1 MYNIKLDD
9 SLMFAPIEDSL
20 YSLEC
25 LYDELVVGYNDGKLK
40 SDMFSFYITS
50 ESGME
55 NNIIDFI
62 RTILDFIWK
71 IIKSIFKLIKKVFM
85 TIYRYFATKKLVHHM
100 KTFEDIIS
108 YIIKAKGDDTEIE
121 TFNTWLRMNER
132 NFKIIHF
139 GLIFVTCMDD
149 FRTNTHI
156 LQDIEDI
163 ARKIDNETLTHE
175 NVFEY
180 IITISMDM
188 KDIFTTANANMIKK
202 QAKFMYD
209 ELGNEKAKYV
219 DLSQASWTK
228 LKEFSNNITPRLE
241 STRAFIL
248 RILSFM
254 DDLSAEAENHIDQI
268 KEEIDELERHIS
280 STMLTPDAK
289 EDLMRRKQ
297 KMSQLFNHMNVC
309 LSGFKD
315 IKEDLIDRTNKR
327 PNVDDESKWTFG
339 FLEIMTLSDRAI
351 KIMIDELN
359 RRLSID
365 ERNTEKYINSIKDSV
380 NIAAGKPI
388 IPVDISLK
396 DGNVGIKTGLEPKE
410 DKKPS
415 EPKSNSTPS
424 GNPSAESIMYNL
436 LFTPDMLPKPDNFIE
451 YNDSKAMESFGLYD
465 IVSTTQYRKG
475 LNHFSYYMEE
485 VGLSIDNKDDI
496 KSFRSQCVTPING
509 NKLLTEYKAM
519 SDKDHMLTKDKVS
532 KRRYL
537 LISSIKLI
545 VESLNSLRESL
556 LRTVQDARSNLL
568 SMSVD
573 VEPEDLQYYEVT
585 IPATMV
591 KSIYSHDYNKVI
603 TLLAKN
609 ASLRLDGSI
618 DTDSIDVDE
627 LNNTIRELT
636 FSRRKHFRKLEVTV
650 PLGDILKTLRGKL
663 TAFEVILIKLKIKN
677 LDEKIP
683 TLVDLEEYQKYLL
696 SLVSMLRTDMIGSIT
711 AANELV
717 SYIGGVS

>member
-9 SLMFAPIEDSL
+9 SLMFAPKEDSL

-25 LYDELVVGYNDGKLK
+25 LHDELIVGYNDGKLK

-71 IIKSIFKLIKKVFM
+71 IIKNIFKLIKKAFM
-85 TIYRYFATKKLVHHM
+85 TIYRYFATKRLVKHM

-108 YIIKAKGDDTEIE
+108 YIIKAKGDTTEID

-132 NFKIIHF
+132 NFKIIHI

-149 FRTNTHI
+149 FRTNTAI
-156 LQDIEDI
+156 LQDIEEI
-163 ARKIDNETLTHE
+163 SRKIDNETLTHKQ
-175 NVFEY
+175 VFE
-180 IITISMDM
+180 TVLKISMDM
-188 KDIFTTANANMIKK
+188 KEMFTLTNSDMIKG

-219 DLSQASWTK
+219 DLSQESWIK

-248 RILSFM
+248 RILGFM
-254 DDLSAEAENHIDQI
+254 DDLSTEVEAHIDQM
-268 KEEIDELERHIS
+268 KEEMDELERHIT
-280 STMLTPDAK
+280 STMLTPEAK
-289 EDLMRRKQ
+289 EDLMKRKQ
-297 KMSQLFNHMNVC
+297 NMTQLFNHMNVC

-315 IKEDLIDRTNKR
+315 IKEDLIDRTKKR
-327 PNVDDESKWTFG
+327 PNTDDESKWSFG
-339 FLEIMTLSDRAI
+339 FLEIMNLSDRAI

-365 ERNTEKYINSIKDSV
+365 ERNTEKYINSVKDSV
-380 NIAAGKPI
+380 NIVAGKPI

-396 DGNVGIKTGLEPKE
+396 DGNIGIKTGLEPKD
-410 DKKPS
+410 DKKPA
-415 EPKSNSTPS
+415 S

-436 LFTPDMLPKPDNFIE
+436 LFTPDMLPKPDRFIE
-451 YNDSKAMESFGLYD
+451 YSESEAIESFGLYG
-465 IVSTTQYRKG
+465 IMSTTQYRKG
-475 LNHFSYYMEE
+475 LNHYSYYMEE

-496 KSFRSQCVTPING
+496 KSFKNQCVTPING

-519 SDKDHMLTKDKVS
+519 SDNDKDHMLTKDKVS

-537 LISSIKLI
+537 LMSSIKLI

-556 LRTVQDARSNLL
+556 LKTVQDARTNLL
-568 SMSVD
+568 SMSVN
-573 VEPEDLQYYEVT
+573 VEPQDLQYYEVT
-585 IPATMV
+585 IPASMV

-609 ASLRLDGSI
+609 ASLKLDGGI
-618 DTDSIDVDE
+618 DTDSIDVDA